1 MRRCVRAL
9 SPALRHALAPSPRS
23 TSDQRATKQR
33 DDLGSVSAASTY
45 TLVRESSGA
54 ITSKEGFSV
63 VAPISTMLPDS
74 T

>member
-1 MRRCVRAL
+1 VSCSARR
-9 SPALRHALAPSPRS
+9 SS
-23 TSDQRATKQR
+23 ATIC
-33 DDLGSVSAASTY
+33 GSVSAARTY